1 MGKNIA
7 IKKELFWKQTIW
19 EFITPLLFGFAL
31 SYYTRGML
39 SSVSD
44 MEVAMQTSGILFII
58 SISVITSAF
67 SSSCSFILNQLVYDK
82 ENKMRETL
90 RIMSLNRLAYSMSA
104 YLTQGFF
111 ALLTSLIIYSAYA
124 VAFRDEGENMMGN

>member
-1 MGKNIA
+1 MA
-7 IKKELFWKQTIW
+7 VQT
-19 EFITPLLFGFAL
+19 A
-31 SYYTRGML
+31 
-39 SSVSD
+39 
-44 MEVAMQTSGILFII
+44 GILFII

-67 SSSCSFILNQLVYDK
+67 SSSCSYILNQLVYDK

-104 YLTQGFF
+104 YFTQGFF

-124 VAFRDEGENMMGN
+124 VAFRDKEETVNLMGDQQVLLVGVILFGQALIAFSMTMSTIFKPKKYYLRPELQRQ